1 MSDSARKIRVLIVD
15 DHPLI
20 RDGVA
25 ALLSDKSDMEVIG
38 EADSVVTAVQQFSAL
53 RPDVILMDLQLPGGS
68 GIDAIA
74 AIRREDPKARILVLT
89 TFAGDVRAK
98 RALRAGAQGYLLKD
112 KVRTDLANEIRAVA
126 QGSRT
131 IDNDIAMQL
140 AQHASDEVLSMREVQ
155 VLELVAKGK
164 SNKQVAHA
172 LTITEGTVKNH
183 VKTIMSKLHATDRTH
198 AVVVSM
204 ARGII
209 NGGQ

>member
-1 MSDSARKIRVLIVD
+1 MSGFERKLRVLIVD

-25 ALLSDKSDMEVIG
+25 ALLAGNQHMELVG
-38 EADSVVTAVQQFSAL
+38 EADSVVTAVQQFNAL
-53 RPDVILMDLQLPGGS
+53 RPDVTLMDLQLAGGS
-68 GIDAIA
+68 GIEAIA

-98 RALRAGAQGYLLKD
+98 RALKAGAQGYLLKD
-112 KVRTDLANEIRAVA
+112 KVRTELTREIRAVA

-131 IDNDIAMQL
+131 IDRDIAMQL
-140 AQHASDEVLSMREVQ
+140 AQHASDDVMSMREIQ

-164 SNKQVAHA
+164 SNKQVADA

-183 VKTIMSKLHATDRTH
+183 VKTIMSKLQATDRTH
-198 AVVVSM
+198 AVVVAM

>member
-1 MSDSARKIRVLIVD
+1 MSGSEQKLRVLIVD

-20 RDGVA
+20 RDGIA
-25 ALLSDKSDMEVIG
+25 ALLSDKPDMELIG
-38 EADSVVTAVQQFSAL
+38 EADSVASAVQQFNAL
-53 RPDVILMDLQLPGGS
+53 RPDVTLMDLQLAGGS
-68 GIDAIA
+68 GIEAIA
-74 AIRREDPKARILVLT
+74 AIRREDPHAKILVLT

-112 KVRTDLANEIRAVA
+112 KVRMDLAQEIRDVA

-131 IDNDIAMQL
+131 IDSDVAMQL
-140 AQHASDEVLSMREVQ
+140 AQHASDEVMSMREIQ

-164 SNKQVAHA
+164 SNKQVADT
-172 LTITEGTVKNH
+172 LSITEGTVKNH
-183 VKTIMSKLHATDRTH
+183 VKTIMSKLQATDRTH
-198 AVVVSM
+198 AVVVAM